1 MHAIEGGKGKGLTLI
16 RVRVLREV
24 RDKTKLFFSENE
36 EWCSQH
42 CVVGGG
48 VWPLGR
54 PVVSLRR
61 TPRISQKW
69 LKGKNGKFCH
79 GR

>member
-1 MHAIEGGKGKGLTLI
+1 MHAIEGGKGKCLTLI
-16 RVRVLREV
+16 QVRVLREV
-24 RDKTKLFFSENE
+24 RDKTKPFLSKNE
-36 EWCSQH
+36 AWYSQH
-42 CVVGGG
+42 NVGGG
-48 VWPLGR
+48 GWPLSR

-61 TPRISQKW
+61 TPKMSQKW